1 MWYVPKEPAD
11 KDHVEDVK
19 NQVRHDPARWSGG
32 MLKAMVGVAVVAVV
46 LVAWALLSLAM
57 E

>member
-19 NQVRHDPARWSGG
+19 RQVQHNPAQWSGG
-32 MLKAMVGVAVVAVV
+32 MVKAMAGVAVVAVV
-46 LVAWALLSLAM
+46 LVAWALLSLAI